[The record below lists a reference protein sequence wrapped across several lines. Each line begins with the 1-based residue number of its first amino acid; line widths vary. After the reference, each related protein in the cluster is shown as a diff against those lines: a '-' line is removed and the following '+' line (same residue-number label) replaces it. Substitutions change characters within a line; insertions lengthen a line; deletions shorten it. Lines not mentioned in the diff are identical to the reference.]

1 MFWIMNKKILQIAFP
16 AIVSNITVPLLS
28 LVDVAIVGHLGSPVY
43 LGAIAVG
50 GMLFSFIYW
59 IFVFLRMGT
68 SGMTSQA
75 LGRRDLPETMHLL
88 LRSQAVALGVGVL
101 LIALQVPIT
110 RLTFLFIHTTPEVQ
124 TWALRYFSIC
134 IWGAPAV
141 LGLYGFAGWFVGMQ
155 NSRFPMWIAILQN
168 VSNIV
173 ASLVLVFG
181 LGLKVEGVALGTVIA
196 QYGGFGLA
204 ILLWCSYYRRLWHYL
219 QPQRCWQRETLIRFF
234 TLNRDIFLRTICL
247 VLVTTSFTSVGAGLG
262 EVVLAVNTLLM
273 QFFTL
278 FSYIMD
284 GFAYSGEALSGLYIG
299 AGNRHALQRMIR
311 LLFRWGFAVAA
322 LFTGFYSLGSGA
334 FLRLLTNE
342 PSVVEASSAYL
353 PWVWAIPVCGFA
365 AFLWDGVLIGATAT
379 RMMLQAMLI
388 ASGSFAVV
396 YVLLPESWGN
406 HALWLAFLCYLLLR
420 GVASTLLGR
429 RYLAIS

>member
-1 MFWIMNKKILQIAFP
+1 MNKKILQIAFP

-28 LVDVAIVGHLGSPVY
+28 LVDVTIVGHLGSPVY

-88 LRSQAVALGVGVL
+88 LRSQAVAVGVGVL

-110 RLTFLFIHTTPEVQ
+110 RLAFLFIHTTPDVQ

-134 IWGAPAV
+134 VWGAPAV

-155 NSRFPMWIAILQN
+155 NSRFPRWIAILQN
-168 VSNIV
+168 VCNIV
-173 ASLVLVFG
+173 VSLLLVFG

-196 QYGGFGLA
+196 QYSGFGLA
-204 ILLWCSYYRRLWHYL
+204 MLLWYGYYRRLWKYR
-219 QPQRCWQRETLIRFF
+219 QPHRCWQRDTLIRFF

-278 FSYIMD
+278 VSYRLD

-299 AGNRHALQRMIR
+299 AGNQTALRRMIR
-311 LLFRWGFAVAA
+311 LLFGWGLVVAL
-322 LFTGFYSLGSGA
+322 LFTSLYSLGSAA

-342 PSVVEASSAYL
+342 PAVIEASATSL
-353 PWVWAIPVCGFA
+353 PWVWAIPACGFA
-365 AFLWDGVLIGATAT
+365 AFLWDGILIGATAT
-379 RMMLQAMLI
+379 RIMLQAMLI
-388 ASGSFAVV
+388 ASGSFALL
-396 YVLLPESWGN
+396 YILLPGSWGN
-406 HALWLAFLCYLLLR
+406 HALWMAFLCYLLLR

-429 RYLAIS
+429 RYFTAS

>member
-1 MFWIMNKKILQIAFP
+1 MNKKILQIAFP

-88 LRSQAVALGVGVL
+88 LRSQAVAVGVGVL

-110 RLTFLFIHTTPEVQ
+110 RLAFLFIHTTPDVQ

-134 IWGAPAV
+134 VWGAPAV

-168 VSNIV
+168 VCNIV
-173 ASLVLVFG
+173 VSLLLVFG

-196 QYGGFGLA
+196 QYSGFGLA
-204 ILLWCSYYRRLWHYL
+204 MLLWYGYYRRLWKYR
-219 QPQRCWQRETLIRFF
+219 QPHRCWQRDTLIRFF

-299 AGNRHALQRMIR
+299 AGNQTALRRMIR
-311 LLFRWGFAVAA
+311 LLFGWGLVVAL
-322 LFTGFYSLGSGA
+322 LFTSLYSLGSAA

-342 PSVVEASSAYL
+342 PAVIEASAIYL
-353 PWVWAIPVCGFA
+353 PWVWAIPACGFA
-365 AFLWDGVLIGATAT
+365 AFLWDGILIGATAT
-379 RMMLQAMLI
+379 RIMLQAMLI
-388 ASGSFAVV
+388 ASGSFALL
-396 YVLLPESWGN
+396 YILLPGSWGN
-406 HALWLAFLCYLLLR
+406 HALWMAFLCYLLLR

-429 RYLAIS
+429 RYFTAS

>member
-1 MFWIMNKKILQIAFP
+1 MNKKILQIAFP

-88 LRSQAVALGVGVL
+88 LRSQAVAVGVGVL

-110 RLTFLFIHTTPEVQ
+110 RLAFLFIHTTPDVQ

-134 IWGAPAV
+134 VWGAPAV

-168 VSNIV
+168 VCNIV
-173 ASLVLVFG
+173 VSLLLVFG

-196 QYGGFGLA
+196 QYSGFGLA
-204 ILLWCSYYRRLWHYL
+204 MLLWYGYYRRLWKYR
-219 QPQRCWQRETLIRFF
+219 QPHRCWQRDTLIRFF

-247 VLVTTSFTSVGAGLG
+247 VLVTTSFT
-262 EVVLAVNTLLM
+262 
-273 QFFTL
+273 
-278 FSYIMD
+278 
-284 GFAYSGEALSGLYIG
+284 
-299 AGNRHALQRMIR
+299 
-311 LLFRWGFAVAA
+311 
-322 LFTGFYSLGSGA
+322 
-334 FLRLLTNE
+334 
-342 PSVVEASSAYL
+342 
-353 PWVWAIPVCGFA
+353 
-365 AFLWDGVLIGATAT
+365 
-379 RMMLQAMLI
+379 
-388 ASGSFAVV
+388 
-396 YVLLPESWGN
+396 
-406 HALWLAFLCYLLLR
+406 
-420 GVASTLLGR
+420 
-429 RYLAIS
+429 

>member
-1 MFWIMNKKILQIAFP
+1 MNKKILQIAFP

-50 GMLFSFIYW
+50 GMLFSFIYC

-88 LRSQAVALGVGVL
+88 LRSQAVAVGVGVL
-101 LIALQVPIT
+101 LIALQVLIT
-110 RLTFLFIHTTPEVQ
+110 RLAFLFIHTTPDVQ

-134 IWGAPAV
+134 VWGAPAV

-168 VSNIV
+168 VCNIV
-173 ASLVLVFG
+173 VSLLLVFG

-196 QYGGFGLA
+196 QYSGFGLA
-204 ILLWCSYYRRLWHYL
+204 MLLWYGYYRRLWKYR
-219 QPQRCWQRETLIRFF
+219 QPHRCWQRDTLIRFF

-299 AGNRHALQRMIR
+299 AGNQTALRRMIR
-311 LLFRWGFAVAA
+311 LLFGWGLVVAL
-322 LFTGFYSLGSGA
+322 LFTSLYSLGSAA

-342 PSVVEASSAYL
+342 PAVIEASAPYL
-353 PWVWAIPVCGFA
+353 PWVWAIPACGFA
-365 AFLWDGVLIGATAT
+365 AFLWDGILIGATAT
-379 RMMLQAMLI
+379 RIMLQAMLI
-388 ASGSFAVV
+388 ASGNFALL
-396 YVLLPESWGN
+396 YILLPSSWGN
-406 HALWLAFLCYLLLR
+406 HALWMAFLCYLLLR

-429 RYLAIS
+429 RYFTAS

>member
-1 MFWIMNKKILQIAFP
+1 M
-16 AIVSNITVPLLS
+16 
-28 LVDVAIVGHLGSPVY
+28 
-43 LGAIAVG
+43 
-50 GMLFSFIYW
+50 
-59 IFVFLRMGT
+59 
-68 SGMTSQA
+68 
-75 LGRRDLPETMHLL
+75 
-88 LRSQAVALGVGVL
+88 
-101 LIALQVPIT
+101 
-110 RLTFLFIHTTPEVQ
+110 
-124 TWALRYFSIC
+124 
-134 IWGAPAV
+134 
-141 LGLYGFAGWFVGMQ
+141 
-155 NSRFPMWIAILQN
+155 
-168 VSNIV
+168 SNIV

-219 QPQRCWQRETLIRFF
+219 QPQLCWQRETLIRFF

-429 RYLAIS
+429 RYRAIS

>member
-1 MFWIMNKKILQIAFP
+1 MNKKILQIAFP

-88 LRSQAVALGVGVL
+88 LRSQAVAVGVGVL

-110 RLTFLFIHTTPEVQ
+110 RLAFLFIHTTPDVQ

-134 IWGAPAV
+134 VWGAPAV

-168 VSNIV
+168 VCNIV
-173 ASLVLVFG
+173 VSLLLVFG

-196 QYGGFGLA
+196 QYSGFGLA
-204 ILLWCSYYRRLWHYL
+204 MLLWYGYYRRLWKYR
-219 QPQRCWQRETLIRFF
+219 QPHRCWQRDTLIRFF

-299 AGNRHALQRMIR
+299 AGNQTALRRMIR
-311 LLFRWGFAVAA
+311 LLFGWGLVVAL
-322 LFTGFYSLGSGA
+322 LFTSLYSLGSA
-334 FLRLLTNE
+334 SFLRLLTNE
-342 PSVVEASSAYL
+342 PAVIEASATYL
-353 PWVWAIPVCGFA
+353 PWVWAIPACGFA
-365 AFLWDGVLIGATAT
+365 AFLWDGILIGATAT
-379 RMMLQAMLI
+379 RIMLQAMLI
-388 ASGSFAVV
+388 ASGSFALL
-396 YVLLPESWGN
+396 YILLPGSWGN
-406 HALWLAFLCYLLLR
+406 HALWMAFLCYLLLR

-429 RYLAIS
+429 RYFTAS